1 MSPKRFEKF
10 CENRVKRWFRD
21 FNLEFQLRRIYKGK
35 KKIMDIYI
43 AEKRQGGKR
52 YVIDCK
58 HFRVRPLN
66 EYEID
71 STLEYK
77 TDCKA
82 SVAIMLISGVSKK
95 FTPGF
100 EACAKSVRVP
110 VIRVNT
116 TLLVNRIANI
126 SVKRKLRRIVVEG
139 IVVGGLQ

>member
-10 CENRVKRWFRD
+10 CEKRIKRWFRD
-21 FNLEFQLRRIYKGK
+21 FKLEFQLGRIYKGK

-43 AEKRQGGKR
+43 AEKKPGGKR

-66 EYEID
+66 EYEIG

-77 TDCKA
+77 TYCKA
-82 SVAIMLISGVSKK
+82 SVAIMLISGASKK

-100 EACAKSVRVP
+100 ESYAKNMRVP
-110 VIRVNT
+110 VLRVNT
-116 TLLVNRIANI
+116 TPLWNRIANVT
-126 SVKRKLRRIVVEG
+126 VKRKLRRIVVEG
-139 IVVGGLQ
+139 IVEGGLQ

>member
-10 CENRVKRWFRD
+10 CEKRIKRWFRGFKLD
-21 FNLEFQLRRIYKGK
+21 FQSRHIYKGK
-35 KKIMDIYI
+35 KRIMDIYI
-43 AEKRQGGKR
+43 AERRVGGKR

-66 EYEID
+66 EYEIG

-77 TDCKA
+77 TECRA
-82 SVAIMLISGVSKK
+82 SVAIMLISGASKK

-100 EACAKSVRVP
+100 ETCAKSVRVP